1 MDGFFRI
8 LKKASFQLIYTRLY
22 SVFNQSVLISLKKF
36 SLSACLFRILGS
48 LKRRKKNR
56 FWATKLREDEVGC
69 FASGG
74 EANELTW
81 LFLWKKV
88 THITRETRGKPFI
101 NVLTRVASIS
111 WPDPLHVFKVNS
123 AHKLKSYVDQ
133 HLCKNLW

>member
-1 MDGFFRI
+1 MISLIMLIPDKSSIRF
-8 LKKASFQLIYTRLY
+8 LKKE
-22 SVFNQSVLISLKKF
+22 
-36 SLSACLFRILGS
+36 G
-48 LKRRKKNR
+48 KKNR

-111 WPDPLHVFKVNS
+111 
-123 AHKLKSYVDQ
+123 
-133 HLCKNLW
+133 

>member
-1 MDGFFRI
+1 MISLSMLIPDKSSIRF
-8 LKKASFQLIYTRLY
+8 LKKE
-22 SVFNQSVLISLKKF
+22 
-36 SLSACLFRILGS
+36 G
-48 LKRRKKNR
+48 KNR

-111 WPDPLHVFKVNS
+111 
-123 AHKLKSYVDQ
+123 
-133 HLCKNLW
+133 